1 MTKQDLIGDLSY
13 YNSYNEIENNHLEE
27 IISFVKSNDDLFSR
41 LNQKGHIT
49 ASAIVIDSEYEN
61 ILLIWHNKLKRWLQP
76 GGHIEPEKDD
86 KISDAA
92 RRELIEETKLVQDQF
107 ELMSDTPFD
116 LDVHLIPARKNDP
129 EHFHYDIRYLF
140 KYNGKKDASSEYK
153 WVLVSNIINYNES
166 SLNRFAQK
174 IDSIR

>member
-153 WVLVSNIINYNES
+153 WVPVSNIINYNES